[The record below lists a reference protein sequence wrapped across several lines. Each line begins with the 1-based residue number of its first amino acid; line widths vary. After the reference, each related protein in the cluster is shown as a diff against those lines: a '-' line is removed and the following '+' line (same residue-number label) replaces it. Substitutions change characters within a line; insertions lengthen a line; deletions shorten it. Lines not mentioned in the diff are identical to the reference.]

1 MPAPED
7 LAEGRVRLQDI
18 LGYTEAV
25 DIWGVGVLAYEL
37 MAGRPP
43 FEVSD
48 PQGTAD
54 LIMHGQVENFPIAC
68 SANCISFIKQVWV
81 QDAIILSSACFIM
94 RAILHTRAFCEVL
107 NDSLY
112 RVVDTSIKW

>member
-18 LGYTEAV
+18 SGYTEAV

-48 PQGTAD
+48 AQGTAD
-54 LIMHGQVENFPIAC
+54 LIMHAQVESFPMAC
-68 SANCISFIKQVWV
+68 SANCISFIKQIAAYFVI
-81 QDAIILSSACFIM
+81 DPNACPV
-94 RAILHTRAFCEVL
+94 CEGFRMQSCCHLLV
-107 NDSLY
+107 
-112 RVVDTSIKW
+112 

>member
-18 LGYTEAV
+18 SGYTEAV

-48 PQGTAD
+48 AQGTAD
-54 LIMHGQVENFPIAC
+54 LIRHGHVGNFPPAC
-68 SANCISFIKQVWV
+68 SANCISFIKQIAAYFVI
-81 QDAIILSSACFIM
+81 DPNACPV
-94 RAILHTRAFCEVL
+94 CEGFRMQSCCHLLV
-107 NDSLY
+107 
-112 RVVDTSIKW
+112 

>member
-18 LGYTEAV
+18 SGYTEAV
-25 DIWGVGVLAYEL
+25 DVWGVGVLTYEL

-48 PQGTAD
+48 AQGTAD
-54 LIMHGQVENFPIAC
+54 LIMHGQVQNFPMAC
-68 SANCISFIKQVWV
+68 SADCISFIKQVRPGCNYMV
-81 QDAIILSSACFIM
+81 ICLFDRACNVAHMSIL
-94 RAILHTRAFCEVL
+94 
-107 NDSLY
+107 
-112 RVVDTSIKW
+112 